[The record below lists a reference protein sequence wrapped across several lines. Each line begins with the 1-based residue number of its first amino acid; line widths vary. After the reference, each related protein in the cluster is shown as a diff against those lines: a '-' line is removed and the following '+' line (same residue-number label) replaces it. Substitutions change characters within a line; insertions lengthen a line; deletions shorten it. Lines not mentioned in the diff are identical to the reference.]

1 MKMSAIEEIGP
12 IGVQVGRQAAPGEI
26 AEINNN
32 YKRAKHNLQSATL
45 IFIVIVSMT
54 YVNTIWLQ
62 LQKMKILF
70 LTKYFLKLK

>member
-32 YKRAKHNLQSATL
+32 YKRAKHNLQSTTL

-54 YVNTIWLQ
+54 YVNAIQ

-70 LTKYFLKLK
+70 WQSTF

>member
-32 YKRAKHNLQSATL
+32 YKRAKHNLQSTTL

-54 YVNTIWLQ
+54 YVNTKQ

-70 LTKYFLKLK
+70 WQSTF

>member
-32 YKRAKHNLQSATL
+32 YKRAKHNLQSHLDLHRHSIYDLCQNYMVT
-45 IFIVIVSMT
+45 IPKDE
-54 YVNTIWLQ
+54 NTI
-62 LQKMKILF
+62 

>member
-1 MKMSAIEEIGP
+1 MKMLAIEEIGP

-45 IFIVIVSMT
+45 IFIVSMT
-54 YVNTIWLQ
+54 YVNAIQ

-70 LTKYFLKLK
+70 WQSTF